1 MWEAIRAN
9 KRKSVIL
16 IFMMALVFGLL
27 GVSIG
32 EAYAPGGGG
41 IVGVLIALVI
51 WGGMNLV
58 AYFQGSAILLFASGA
73 RKIEK
78 KDAPQ
83 LWNVTEEMT
92 IASGLPKVPDIYIID
107 DMGLNAFATGR
118 DPDHAAVAVTA
129 GLLGALNRDQLQ
141 GVIAHEIAHIK
152 NRDIL
157 FMTLM
162 GTTLGAIVI
171 ISQFFLRTMFYGSM
185 GGGRYGG
192 SRRGGGGGGNPAQLI
207 MIVVALALAVL
218 SPILAQIIYYAASR
232 QREYLADASGALFTR
247 YPEGLAQALEVI
259 SRRGPK
265 IERVSSATAPMFIIN
280 PFMEAMAGGAMFATH
295 PPTQERINILR
306 SMGSSPTYQ
315 SYQQAWEKVD
325 GKAAGRL
332 PGSALAAVAPGEA
345 VTAREPST
353 HEPVQEKRHRMREA
367 SDMVRKA
374 QGFTVIDCTCGLRL
388 KVPPDYHQNRV
399 KCPKCG
405 TFHNLP
411 GK

>member
-9 KRKSVIL
+9 KRKSIIL

-32 EAYAPGGGG
+32 EAFAPRGGGV
-41 IVGVLIALVI
+41 VGVLIALVI
-51 WGGMNLV
+51 WFVMNLV

-92 IASGLPKVPDIYIID
+92 IASGLPKMPDIYIIE
-107 DMGLNAFATGR
+107 DMGHNAFATGR

-157 FMTLM
+157 FMTMM

-171 ISQFFLRTMFYGSM
+171 ISQFFLRSMFY

-192 SRRGGGGGGNPAQLI
+192 SRRGGGGGGGQAV
-207 MIVVALALAVL
+207 MIVIALLLAIL

-259 SRRGPK
+259 SRQGAK
-265 IERVSSATAPMFIIN
+265 IEKVSSATAPMFIIN
-280 PFMEAMAGGAMFATH
+280 PMMEAMAGGGLFRTH

-315 SYQQAWEKVD
+315 AYQQAWEKVD

-332 PGSALAAVAPGEA
+332 PASALAMAPPEGAAAV
-345 VTAREPST
+345 REPSAP
-353 HEPVQEKRHRMREA
+353 EPVQAKRHRMREA
-367 SDMVRKA
+367 GDMVRKA
-374 QGFTVIDCTCGLRL
+374 HGFTVIDCSCGLRL

-405 TFHNLP
+405 AFHDIP
-411 GK
+411 GR

>member
-16 IFMMALVFGLL
+16 IFFMALLFGAL
-27 GVSIG
+27 GVVIG
-32 EAYAPGGGG
+32 EAFSPGGGG
-41 IVGVLIALVI
+41 AFGILVALGLWAVL
-51 WGGMNLV
+51 NLV

-78 KDAPQ
+78 NDAPQ

-92 IASGLPKVPDIYIID
+92 IASGLPKMPDIYIIE

-118 DPDHAAVAVTA
+118 DPNHAAVAVTA

-171 ISQFFLRTMFYGSM
+171 VSQFYLRTMFYSSLG
-185 GGGRYGG
+185 GGGRYAG
-192 SRRGGGGGGNPAQLI
+192 SRRGGSGGGGAQLVMMLI
-207 MIVVALALAVL
+207 ALVLAIL

-232 QREYLADASGALFTR
+232 QREYLADASGALYTR

-259 SRRGPK
+259 SRHGAK
-265 IERVSSATAPMFIIN
+265 VEKATSATAPMYIIN
-280 PFMEAMAGGAMFATH
+280 PMMEAFGGAMFSTH

-315 SYQQAWEKVD
+315 SYQKAWEKVD

-332 PGSALAAVAPGEA
+332 PASALAMVAPAAVAQ
-345 VTAREPST
+345 VREPSAP
-353 HEPVQEKRHRMREA
+353 EPLQAKRHRMREA
-367 SDMVRKA
+367 GDRVRKA
-374 QGFTVIDCTCGLRL
+374 QGFTVINCGCGLRL

-411 GK
+411 SR